1 MNYIKT
7 IIIILCI
14 SVIKISATIT
24 AIDQFI
30 VGPNPFI
37 IGSSNLVINLVTS
50 TDISSAYYLYSASG
64 ELIFTRSYTSGE
76 TNSESGTNKFILAT
90 ASELSTIRAG
100 LYILHAIYA
109 SDDTSIYKK
118 AYIIAN

>member
-50 TDISSAYYLYSASG
+50 TDISSEYYLYSASG
-64 ELIFTRSYTSGE
+64 ELIFTRSYTVAKPPA
-76 TNSESGTNKFILAT
+76 SGTNKFILAT
-90 ASELSTIRAG
+90 ASELSTIRR
-100 LYILHAIYA
+100 LYIPCNIC
-109 SDDTSIYKK
+109 K
-118 AYIIAN
+118 